1 MNNQNKTWPVNE
13 PVFGGNEKNYLD
25 KCIDSGWISSEG
37 PFVKR
42 FEQEFAGYINT
53 GHGIAVSS
61 GTAALETALY
71 ALGVKA
77 GDEVIMPSFTI
88 ISCAHAC
95 LRLGAIPV
103 LVDIDPDIWTLDVSL
118 VESKITKKTRVVMP
132 VHIYGHPVD
141 MDVLFRLREKYGFST
156 LEDAAEVHGAE
167 YFSEYMG
174 NKWLR
179 CGSLGDVSATSFYA
193 NKIITTGEGGMVLT
207 NDESYAARARSY
219 RNLAFAKD
227 KRFYHTDIG
236 YNFRMTNMQAA
247 IGIAQLEQVEK
258 FIELKRQVAG
268 FYRKHLSDVA
278 GVRFMTVKNWARS
291 VFWMCCVI
299 LDEKT
304 GLTSEIMIDALK
316 KYNIQSRPFFSGL
329 HSQPVLLDRGLFT
342 NESYPN
348 TDHAAKYGFYLPS
361 SINLE
366 DSDVQI
372 IVDALKSELKN
383 HAGI

>member
-13 PVFGGNEKNYLD
+13 PVFCGNEKKYLVE
-25 KCIDSGWISSEG
+25 CIDSGWISSEG

-42 FEQEFAGYINT
+42 FEHEFADYINT

-71 ALGVKA
+71 ALGIEP
-77 GDEVIMPSFTI
+77 GDEVIMPAFTI
-88 ISCAHAC
+88 ISCALAC

-103 LVDIDPDIWTLDVSL
+103 LVDIDPDIWTMDVSL
-118 VESKITKKTRVVMP
+118 VESRITKKTRVVMP
-132 VHIYGHPVD
+132 VHIYGHPVN
-141 MDVLFRLREKYGFST
+141 MDELFVLKEKNGFSI
-156 LEDAAEVHGAE
+156 LEDSAEVHGAE
-167 YFSEYMG
+167 YLSKYRG
-174 NKWLR
+174 NKWFR
-179 CGSLGDVSATSFYA
+179 CGSLGDISATSFYA

-207 NDESYAARARSY
+207 NDENYAERARSY
-219 RNLAFAKD
+219 RNLAFARD
-227 KRFYHTDIG
+227 KRFYHTDYG

-268 FYRKHLSDVA
+268 FYKKHLSDVA
-278 GVRFMTVKNWARS
+278 GIKFMIVKDWARS
-291 VFWMCCVI
+291 VFWMCCVM

-304 GLTSEIMIDALK
+304 GLTADTMIDALK

-342 NESYPN
+342 NEYYPN
-348 TDHAAKYGFYLPS
+348 TDYAARYGFYLPS

-366 DSDVQI
+366 DNDVQT